1 MPCGEVARNRVRHL
15 SVALWSANS
24 MSMNLRHAAAL
35 ALVGWYLMIPPIAS
49 NGRVDSN
56 VSLRKWWK
64 FEIFDSAQECWAT
77 LSGMQGSPVTDAQWE
92 ASRRAALELRHTPT
106 LNRAELKKRLS
117 ELLCVQDDDPRLK
130 EK

>member
-1 MPCGEVARNRVRHL
+1 V
-15 SVALWSANS
+15 
-24 MSMNLRHAAAL
+24 NLRHAAAL
-35 ALVGWYLMIPPIAS
+35 ALVGWYLMVPPIAS
-49 NGRVDSN
+49 NGRVDAN

-64 FEIFDSAQECWAT
+64 FEIFDSAQECRAT
-77 LSGMQGSPVTDAQWE
+77 LLEMKGSPVTDAQWE
-92 ASRRAALELRHTPT
+92 ASRRAALELRNTPT